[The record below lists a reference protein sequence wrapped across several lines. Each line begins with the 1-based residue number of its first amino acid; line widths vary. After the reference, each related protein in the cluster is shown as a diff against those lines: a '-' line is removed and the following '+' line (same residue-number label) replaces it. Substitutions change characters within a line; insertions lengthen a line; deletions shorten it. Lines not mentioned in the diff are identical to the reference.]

1 MQPVQDVVLPFPW
14 VRAFGDRA
22 FVSGHGPRAP
32 DGSLASPP
40 GPVGTDLTEDQGYHA
55 ARLTGLAILASLRQ
69 VLGDL
74 DRIEAWLRVFGMVNT
89 GARFN
94 RFPMVINGFSDLIL
108 KVFGPDMG
116 AHARSAVGIAGLP
129 FDIPGEIE
137 AEVAIRDP

>member
-22 FVSGHGPRAP
+22 LVSGHGPRAP

-74 DRIEAWLRVFGMVNT
+74 DRIEAWLRVFGMVTPAPGST
-89 GARFN
+89 G
-94 RFPMVINGFSDLIL
+94 FPWSS
-108 KVFGPDMG
+108 MG
-116 AHARSAVGIAGLP
+116 SAT
-129 FDIPGEIE
+129 
-137 AEVAIRDP
+137 